1 MVLTTDTTEVITTTT
16 EQTTTEKATTT
27 EELIPLE
34 PLPIKT
40 RMLAGIRNHKPLK
53 TM

>member
-1 MVLTTDTTEVITTTT
+1 MVLAIDTSEMITTTT
-16 EQTTTEKATTT
+16 EQTIMEKATTM

>member
-1 MVLTTDTTEVITTTT
+1 MVLAIDTTEMITTTT
-16 EQTTTEKATTT
+16 EQTTTEEATTM
-27 EELIPLE
+27 EKQIPLE

-40 RMLAGIRNHKPLK
+40 QMLVGIRNHKPLK